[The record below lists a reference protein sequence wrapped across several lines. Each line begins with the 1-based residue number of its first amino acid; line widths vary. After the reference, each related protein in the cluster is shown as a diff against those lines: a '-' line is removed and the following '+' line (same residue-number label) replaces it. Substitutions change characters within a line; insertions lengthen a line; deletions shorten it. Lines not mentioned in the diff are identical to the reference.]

1 MDTVGE
7 RLKAAIERRR
17 EEGRGGL
24 RQFSRTLAER
34 RVRGSSL
41 PSLYTYLKDEAV
53 PSVDFMEAAADV
65 LRVRLDWLRHGE
77 GEQTESEDELVERFT
92 KNLDSATL
100 VIAEQWLRSA
110 YPEFDRLTSMTRLML
125 LHAWRPYAARLLE
138 AAEVP
143 DDASDDEARELL
155 GGDSAEEI
163 MTRPFVEALR
173 LPLEQLRVAPDEL
186 RNGHLNRYVF
196 AMCQALATVAEP
208 DALRTYWPAG
218 AFADVFKQFQW
229 GAADAGNDSAEEE
242 EGK

>member
-1 MDTVGE
+1 MNTVGE

-34 RVRGSSL
+34 GVRGSSL
-41 PSLYTYLKDEAV
+41 PSIYTYLKDEAV

-92 KNLDSATL
+92 KDLGAATL
-100 VIAEQWLRSA
+100 VIGEQWLRGA

-125 LHAWRPYAARLLE
+125 LHAWRAHAARLLE
-138 AAEVP
+138 AADVP
-143 DDASDDEARELL
+143 HAAPGEEARLQM
-155 GGDSAEEI
+155 GRGRDEEV

-173 LPLEQLRVAPDEL
+173 LPLAQLRVAPDEL
-186 RNGHLNRYVF
+186 RDGHLNRYVF

-208 DALRTYWPAG
+208 DALRTYWPTG
-218 AFADVFKQFQW
+218 AFDDPFEQFQR